1 MNEQWAV
8 LLHESCDEKY
18 DLILKLARIYL
29 GKHFTCRKERKGK
42 IFKTQSLYIYIYKL
56 RGTDSGPHYP
66 YSLTNIIK
74 WNI

>member
-1 MNEQWAV
+1 MK
-8 LLHESCDEKY
+8 KY
-18 DLILKLARIYL
+18 DLILKLARIYF
-29 GKHFTCRKERKGK
+29 GKHFTCREERKGK
-42 IFKTQSLYIYIYKL
+42 IFKTQSHKL